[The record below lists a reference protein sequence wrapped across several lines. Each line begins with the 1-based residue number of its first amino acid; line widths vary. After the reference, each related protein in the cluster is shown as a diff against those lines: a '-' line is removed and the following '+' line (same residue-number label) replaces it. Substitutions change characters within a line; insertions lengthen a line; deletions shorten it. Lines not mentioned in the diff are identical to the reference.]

1 MWTNCWIEIEASS
14 AADMEILKDTSR
26 KTESHIPLRFPF
38 FFPLHPPNIPLIQSL
53 TSNNISIAVVAL
65 VLNLGIRMKIT
76 GSRAFSA
83 ILGNWGPMENTLLSV
98 PTARPLVKDKKKQ
111 GSVLIS
117 TTRPGRQD
125 GRLRRGG
132 CNNQGVCSR
141 NGNSLRSV
149 LEELK
154 RGPRFFIV
162 VAKRKACFHAPRCS
176 QATPPPFIAYCL
188 ARRFWVRFHQSHQEG
203 PFFYY

>member
-1 MWTNCWIEIEASS
+1 MRDTSSVWTNCWIEIEASS

-132 CNNQGVCSR
+132 CNNQGVWPKREFATKRSR
-141 NGNSLRSV
+141 RI
-149 LEELK
+149 ET
-154 RGPRFFIV
+154 RPQI
-162 VAKRKACFHAPRCS
+162 
-176 QATPPPFIAYCL
+176 
-188 ARRFWVRFHQSHQEG
+188 
-203 PFFYY
+203 FYSGG